1 MCVELWYNEKS
12 VEPYYKW
19 TRAPNY
25 NRFYQSVVPI
35 VDMQPSYYWTKS
47 FLKYHSIVFNNNRL
61 KIVFSI
67 FLQLSFHYFF
77 FRHFIL
83 SWNFN
88 IWKRLTVE
96 KSEQLLYHFN
106 YAYVDLFLVKNNGN
120 FSFSAR
126 IILFSSYKVYRI
138 ITTIL
143 SSWISVTGNPHLL
156 TWITEAT
163 RGFSSSDVSIVGA
176 PGLLSIGSLPLA
188 LQKRVEN
195 GIPNWILAECTDRP
209 FLWDK
214 CNRFIYI
221 VFIVQ

>member
-1 MCVELWYNEKS
+1 MKRGLNRIINGPVPLIIIGS
-12 VEPYYKW
+12 
-19 TRAPNY
+19 TRASYQLLICNRHIVERNHFLNIILSY
-25 NRFYQSVVPI
+25 LVIFFFNRFFY
-35 VDMQPSYYWTKS
+35 
-47 FLKYHSIVFNNNRL
+47 
-61 KIVFSI
+61 FSLI
-67 FLQLSFHYFF
+67 AFSLLF

-96 KSEQLLYHFN
+96 KSEHLLYHFN
-106 YAYVDLFLVKNNGN
+106 YAYVCLFLLKNNVAFL
-120 FSFSAR
+120 FSTR

-138 ITTIL
+138 ITTLL
-143 SSWISVTGNPHLL
+143 SSWIFVTENLHLL